1 MMGNSCEIVTPPELL
16 SVHQSAHGHSQLL
29 GGDFASEA
37 AALLEVFSK
46 GMCWS
51 VLGYSCT
58 DGREKNGY
66 QNFTDNIHCVWTSN
80 LSVSVRDCRG
90 AGSLQ
95 IMAG

>member
-1 MMGNSCEIVTPPELL
+1 MMGNSCEIV
-16 SVHQSAHGHSQLL
+16 AQLL

-51 VLGYSCT
+51 VLGYSST

-66 QNFTDNIHCVWTSN
+66 QNFTD
-80 LSVSVRDCRG
+80 
-90 AGSLQ
+90 
-95 IMAG
+95 